1 MSWFACRVEYEMEY
15 KDGKYPPCVCCTE
28 SDAFEADDAERACE
42 RAMVA
47 LKPYGRQWT
56 ATAWEAVE
64 CRDRE
69 EAEMTA
75 VRMREWSWRADR

>member
-1 MSWFACRVEYEMEY
+1 MSWYACRVEYELEY
-15 KDGKYPPCVCCTE
+15 DEGFPPYAVCTE

-42 RAMVA
+42 RAIET
-47 LKPYGRQWT
+47 LRPYGRQWS
-56 ATAWEAVE
+56 AVAWEALG

-75 VRMREWSWRADR
+75 TRMREWNWDAQG